1 VSKIFV
7 DLYLDRYGQ
16 IIVYRLDNGQ
26 VYMLKDD
33 SVRRAESIIDM
44 YNYSDT
50 RYGTY
55 AEIQVEEQDLVP
67 IDMPCAVGPQV
78 NCC

>member
-1 VSKIFV
+1 
-7 DLYLDRYGQ
+7 
-16 IIVYRLDNGQ
+16 
-26 VYMLKDD
+26 MLKGD

-50 RYGTY
+50 RYGIY

-67 IDMPCAVGPQV
+67 IDMPYSFGPQV

>member
-1 VSKIFV
+1 M

-26 VYMLKDD
+26 VYMLKGD

-50 RYGTY
+50 RYGIY

-67 IDMPCAVGPQV
+67 IDMPYSFGPQV

>member
-1 VSKIFV
+1 
-7 DLYLDRYGQ
+7 
-16 IIVYRLDNGQ
+16 
-26 VYMLKDD
+26 MLKGD

-67 IDMPCAVGPQV
+67 IDMPYSFGPQTI
-78 NCC
+78 CC

>member
-1 VSKIFV
+1 M

-67 IDMPCAVGPQV
+67 IDMPYSFGPQTI
-78 NCC
+78 CC

>member
-1 VSKIFV
+1 
-7 DLYLDRYGQ
+7 
-16 IIVYRLDNGQ
+16 
-26 VYMLKDD
+26 MLKGD

-55 AEIQVEEQDLVP
+55 AEILVEEQDLVP
-67 IDMPCAVGPQV
+67 IDMPYSFGPQTI
-78 NCC
+78 CC